1 MSDVNF
7 NNQHCI
13 FKIVGAYHYEASA
26 MGSASQV
33 ASENVATRFYLPFST
48 AKQLSGSGAGTANL
62 TIKTKSS
69 VNSERFSRK
78 AVHYFNQHYYQ
89 HNDQFHIADFS
100 METMLSTMNTMIDH
114 TSLALVIIAG
124 ISLLVGVMNIMF
136 VSVTERTRELT
147 FARHSAP
154 PTAISAYNLSSK
166 ASLFASSARSLAF
179 FFGFAFAIGV
189 FWGFYPANRAAK
201 LNPIDVLRY
210 E

>member
-1 MSDVNF
+1 
-7 NNQHCI
+7 
-13 FKIVGAYHYEASA
+13 
-26 MGSASQV
+26 
-33 ASENVATRFYLPFST
+33 
-48 AKQLSGSGAGTANL
+48 
-62 TIKTKSS
+62 
-69 VNSERFSRK
+69 
-78 AVHYFNQHYYQ
+78 
-89 HNDQFHIADFS
+89 
-100 METMLSTMNTMIDH
+100 MLSTMNTMIDH

-189 FWGFYPANRAAK
+189 FLGFYPANRAAK